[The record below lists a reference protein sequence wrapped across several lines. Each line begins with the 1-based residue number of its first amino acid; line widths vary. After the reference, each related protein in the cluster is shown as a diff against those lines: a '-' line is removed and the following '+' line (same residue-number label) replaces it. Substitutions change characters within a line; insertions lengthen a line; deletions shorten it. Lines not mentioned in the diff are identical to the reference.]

1 MLFISPEHGSPWD
14 AVTRRRPGEA
24 MYDSILQTV
33 TLAAS
38 LLWEMVP
45 MMVVGVFL
53 AEVLVALNIAGR
65 IAALSRPLTSF
76 ACLREECG
84 TSFLMAFVSPP
95 AANAMLLDYH
105 TKEIISRKEL
115 IIAATMNSFPTVV
128 MHWRYLLPVYIPLLG
143 IPGLIYF
150 CLLMLVGLLKT
161 AVVMLVGRAVL
172 DPPPCTSVCP
182 AEGPA
187 ITLREAL
194 QAACTS
200 SKKTLTRL
208 LSITVPTIVIVA
220 FLINAGAFDRL
231 AGMMQGAGT
240 VFPVPPEGFA
250 IIAAQFGSFVAGA
263 SVASTLLA
271 SGDITWQQ
279 IVLTLLVGNVLTS
292 VTRSIRWLGSSYVAI
307 FGMRTGTEI
316 MLVSTMLRNGI
327 MVFLVVVL
335 AYGLGW
341 G

>member
-1 MLFISPEHGSPWD
+1 
-14 AVTRRRPGEA
+14 
-24 MYDSILQTV
+24 MYDSIIQTA
-33 TLAAS
+33 TLAAD
-38 LLWEMVP
+38 LLAETVP
-45 MMVVGVFL
+45 MMIVGVLL

-65 IAALSRPLTSF
+65 IAAFSRPLTSF
-76 ACLREECG
+76 ARLNEECG

-95 AANAMLLDYH
+95 AANAMLVDYH
-105 TKEIISRKEL
+105 AKEIISRKEL

-150 CLLMLVGLLKT
+150 GLLMLVGLAKT
-161 AVVMLVGRAVL
+161 VIVMAVGRTIF
-172 DPPPCTSVCP
+172 DPPSCTPLRP
-182 AEGPA
+182 AGEEPA
-187 ITLREAL
+187 VPLREAL
-194 QAACTS
+194 QKAWAS
-200 SKKTLTRL
+200 SKKTLKRL
-208 LSITVPTIVIVA
+208 LSVTVPTIVIVA
-220 FLINAGAFDRL
+220 FLINAGTFDWL
-231 AGMMQGAGT
+231 AGQMQGAGA

-271 SGDITWQQ
+271 AGDMTWQQ

-292 VTRSIRWLGSSYVAI
+292 VTRSIRWLGSSYIAI
-307 FGMRTGTEI
+307 FGVRTGTEI
-316 MLVSTMLRNGI
+316 MVISTALRNGI
-327 MVFLVVVL
+327 LVLLVAAL